1 MILLILP
8 VVGLAALATG
18 WNAWL
23 RRPAAPP
30 RLAELGA
37 MAPEVSTLLQQG
49 LAAIEEDR
57 ANAAQWARFG
67 MMCHANGL
75 FGAARTAYAQAT
87 RLDPHD
93 TRSLYRLAI
102 VDARAGRIDEAIAA
116 ARRVA
121 VLAPGY
127 AAAHRRLGLW
137 LLDRDDVDGAERA
150 LSRAIEL
157 EPDDASGW
165 AGLAR
170 VYLQRNRNERAAD
183 LLEKLLARLPGNRY
197 ALQLLGTA
205 YRRLGRMHEAEF
217 ALALGMAGE
226 PSSVD
231 PWLDEMVQFRRGFAV
246 LLKDATDDFLNGRFD
261 AAISTLEELRRQR
274 PDDLALLSHLGQVYV
289 AAGRAEQGTA
299 LLEQVV
305 AQDPERFEAHV
316 NLASGYLQQNDL
328 TRARPAI
335 DRAIALNPALGRAH
349 ETKGL
354 ILWRA
359 GDERSA
365 LAALQDAVRYDPRD
379 VKAFLWMGM
388 IEMNRGRPANA
399 LESFGRATRLDP
411 TLVDAWV
418 GIANGAMALGA
429 LDRASA
435 ALDRAQQLNPDA
447 EPVKQAVIRLRQMRP

>member
-1 MILLILP
+1 
-8 VVGLAALATG
+8 
-18 WNAWL
+18 
-23 RRPAAPP
+23 
-30 RLAELGA
+30 
-37 MAPEVSTLLQQG
+37 MAPEVSSLVQQG

-57 ANAAQWARFG
+57 ANAAHWARFG
-67 MMCHANGL
+67 MMCQANGL
-75 FGAARTAYAQAT
+75 FGAARTGYAQAT
-87 RLDPHD
+87 RLDPRD
-93 TRSLYRLAI
+93 ARSLYRLAI
-102 VDARAGRIDEAIAA
+102 VDARAGRIDDAIAGV
-116 ARRVA
+116 RGVVA
-121 VLAPGY
+121 QDPQY

-137 LLDRDDVDGAERA
+137 LLDRDDADGAERA

-157 EPDDASGW
+157 EPNDPSARS
-165 AGLAR
+165 GLAR
-170 VYLQRNRNERAAD
+170 VYLQRNLNERAAD
-183 LLEKLLARLPGNRY
+183 ILEKLLARTPGNRY

-205 YRRLGRMHEAEF
+205 YRRLGRMNEAEF
-217 ALALGMAGE
+217 ALALGASGE
-226 PSSVD
+226 PSSID

-261 AAISTLEELRRQR
+261 AAIASLEELRRQK

-289 AAGRAEQGTA
+289 AAGRASQGTA

-305 AQDPERFEAHV
+305 ARDPERFEAHV
-316 NLASGYLQQNDL
+316 NLASGYLQQDDL
-328 TRARPAI
+328 ARARPAI

-388 IEMNRGRPANA
+388 IETNRGRPADA
-399 LESFGRATRLDP
+399 LASFGRATRLDP

-418 GIANGAMALGA
+418 GIANAAMALGA
-429 LDRASA
+429 FNRAAA
-435 ALDRAQQLNPDA
+435 ALDRAEQLNPDA
-447 EPVKQAVIRLRQMRP
+447 EPVKHALMRLRKMRQ